1 MPRTAPLR
9 LVDETRT
16 PEPIKF
22 NFTKTALSR
31 LTPSDRRRWLYDAN
45 CNGLALSITPKG
57 SKAFY
62 FAKRIAGRYRR
73 IKIGEFP
80 DITVEQARNI
90 ATKYH
95 GKVANGVDVAE
106 ERRAARASMTF
117 AEAFNL
123 YLEKH
128 AKVHKKTWRD
138 DEANYN
144 RHFKQWAG
152 RRLDG
157 LKRSDVQTFHA
168 KLGKKSP
175 VMANRM
181 LALLS
186 KIFNFATSSG
196 CDVSNPVAG
205 ITRFKESSRNRFMDV
220 DELPGFLAALDTEEN
235 TTMRD
240 YLKTL
245 LFTGQRRRN
254 VAMMRWDELDLKV
267 RKLWTIPAAKF
278 KTGNAHEVPIVP
290 ALMDI
295 LEARQTEN
303 QHRDEPQ
310 EYVFPN
316 HRTNS
321 KRPYLD
327 EPRKAFN
334 RVCAEAGITGLVLH
348 DLRRT
353 VGTWATAQGVPFPV
367 VAAMLG
373 HSVETSNVTAIYA
386 RATPQA
392 VRDGFERTVNAMLE
406 AKGAENA

>member
-1 MPRTAPLR
+1 
-9 LVDETRT
+9 
-16 PEPIKF
+16 
-22 NFTKTALSR
+22 
-31 LTPSDRRRWLYDAN
+31 
-45 CNGLALSITPKG
+45 
-57 SKAFY
+57 
-62 FAKRIAGRYRR
+62 
-73 IKIGEFP
+73 
-80 DITVEQARNI
+80 
-90 ATKYH
+90 
-95 GKVANGVDVAE
+95 
-106 ERRAARASMTF
+106 
-117 AEAFNL
+117 
-123 YLEKH
+123 
-128 AKVHKKTWRD
+128 
-138 DEANYN
+138 
-144 RHFKQWAG
+144 
-152 RRLDG
+152 
-157 LKRSDVQTFHA
+157 
-168 KLGKKSP
+168 
-175 VMANRM
+175 
-181 LALLS
+181 
-186 KIFNFATSSG
+186 
-196 CDVSNPVAG
+196 
-205 ITRFKESSRNRFMDV
+205 MDV